1 MKNFKLGGRYAIA
14 TFIIMVLFTTTQS
27 ALAMCVWG
35 IVPPER
41 IFQPIDATEAFLAYD
56 DGVQT
61 VVMRPEFKGNAT
73 DLSLIHISEPT
84 RPY

>member
-1 MKNFKLGGRYAIA
+1 MFKKFSFGGKYAVV
-14 TFIIMVLFTTTQS
+14 TFIIIVLFAGTQS

-41 IFQPIDATEAFLAYD
+41 IFQPVDATEAFLAYD

-61 VVMRPEFKGNAT
+61 G
-73 DLSLIHISEPT
+73 I
-84 RPY
+84 